1 MPRIWDYGVY
11 GLVYDGRK
19 VDLTNKVDYIT
30 SSTKIVIFRKSGG
43 VLKGID
49 TLRSHG
55 FSHIE
60 EWSAEEQTP
69 SRLEVLSKEQD
80 TVVFFETVRQMNQW
94 RDELKRLGIRYQL
107 LTLVVVF
114 LEDML
119 PKYRQVY
126 TWLEDDESRR
136 AYTASLSSR
145 FKLIPDSDFKDVFCA
160 DQYFAVPEMQTF
172 SADEVFVDCGAFV
185 GDTVEAYL
193 QHCQGIFHK
202 AIAFEPGPKQHAAM
216 KKRFHRLKEEW
227 ALPDDRLVCV
237 QAGLSS
243 VSSHANISGGEM
255 SDNIIGTRLVESTD
269 EDAIRIVTLDEVLS
283 GQRVDFI
290 KADIEGYEMDM
301 LQGAEHLIREQRPRL
316 AICLYHKITDPY
328 EIPLYLKKLVPEYHF
343 KVRHH
348 SMNFTENVLY
358 AYC

>member
-1 MPRIWDYGVY
+1 M
-11 GLVYDGRK
+11 
-19 VDLTNKVDYIT
+19 
-30 SSTKIVIFRKSGG
+30 
-43 VLKGID
+43 
-49 TLRSHG
+49 
-55 FSHIE
+55 
-60 EWSAEEQTP
+60 
-69 SRLEVLSKEQD
+69 LSKEQD

-114 LEDML
+114 LEYML

-202 AIAFEPGPKQHAAM
+202 AIAFEPGPRQHDAM
-216 KKRFHRLKEEW
+216 KKRFQRLKEEW
-227 ALPDDRLVCV
+227 VLPDDRLVCV

-243 VSSHANISGGEM
+243 KSSHADVSKGEM
-255 SDNIIGTRLVESTD
+255 HDNIIGTRLVESED
-269 EDAIRIVTLDEVLS
+269 EDAIQIVTLDEALS

-348 SMNFTENVLY
+348 AMNFTENVLY